1 MFLHYNDFTKRSLI
15 LCSMLNSIIN
25 CTFNFEIDIWLSKE
39 HEQKACY
46 LT

>member
-15 LCSMLNSIIN
+15 LCSMLNSIN
-25 CTFNFEIDIWLSKE
+25 CAFNFEIDIWLSKE